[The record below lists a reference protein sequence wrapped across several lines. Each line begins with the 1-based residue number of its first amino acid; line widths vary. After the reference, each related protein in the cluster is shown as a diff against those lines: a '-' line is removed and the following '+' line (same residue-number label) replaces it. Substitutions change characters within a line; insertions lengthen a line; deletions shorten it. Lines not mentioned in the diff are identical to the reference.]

1 MGAFQFIFVFIA
13 VGATAVAGSLLWP
26 KFTATARPK
35 PLQEVRDAVVQLPV
49 GKEAAK
55 ILGVQDE
62 SSVKP
67 VNVASAASSVVTNII
82 STIEK
87 KSQELVTRQVV
98 EQLVRQVDQMPAE
111 QKKQVQDVLCKP

>member
-1 MGAFQFIFVFIA
+1 MGALQFIFVFIA
-13 VGATAVAGSLLWP
+13 AGATAVAGSLLWP

-35 PLQEVRDAVVQLPV
+35 PLQDVRDVVIQTQI
-49 GKEAAK
+49 GKNAAT

-87 KSQELVTRQVV
+87 KSQEIVTRQVV

-111 QKKQVQDVLCKP
+111 QKKQVQEIICKP

>member
-1 MGAFQFIFVFIA
+1 MGALQFIFVFIA
-13 VGATAVAGSLLWP
+13 SGAAVAAASLLWP

-35 PLQEVRDAVVQLPV
+35 PLQEIRDVVVQTPV
-49 GKEAAK
+49 GKNAAV

-82 STIEK
+82 TTIEK
-87 KSQELVTRQVV
+87 KSQEIVTRQVV

-111 QKKQVQDVLCKP
+111 QKKQVQDAVCKP

>member
-1 MGAFQFIFVFIA
+1 MGALQFIFAFIA
-13 VGATAVAGSLLWP
+13 AGVTVAAGSLLWP
-26 KFTATARPK
+26 RLTANARPK
-35 PLQEVRDAVVQLPV
+35 PLQEVRDVVVQLPM

-67 VNVASAASSVVTNII
+67 VNVASSASSVVTNII

-87 KSQELVTRQVV
+87 KSQEIVTRQVV
-98 EQLVRQVDQMPAE
+98 EQLVRQVDQMPTE
-111 QKKQVQDVLCKP
+111 QKKQVQEVLCKP